1 MNIFAF
7 KPIKPLVLKK
17 IGQFESHYKYD
28 SGYMRDMLNYSPAA
42 FAKFNK
48 FLPLS
53 KHRETLHPTDYWI
66 AKLAA
71 VQVADC
77 GECMQ
82 LNVRMAL
89 EAEVPKVLVQ
99 AALKGGKSLPDNL
112 KDVFQYAGSVAR
124 NEVVDIDLMSRLEKR
139 YDKTALLEFALC
151 IATGMVF
158 PLIKRAL
165 GYAKSCKLVNIEV

>member
-1 MNIFAF
+1 MNIFGL
-7 KPIKPLVLKK
+7 KLIKTLVLKK

-28 SGYMRDMLNYSPAA
+28 SGYMRDMLEYSPAG

-53 KHRETLHPTDYWI
+53 KHREKLRPTDYWI

-77 GECMQ
+77 GECVQ

-89 EAEVPKVLVQ
+89 EAGVPKNFVQ
-99 AALKGGKSLPDNL
+99 AVLKGGEGLPDYL
-112 KDVFQYAGSVAR
+112 IDTYKYAESVAK
-124 NEVVDIDLMSRLEKR
+124 NEVVDSDLMSRMEKH
-139 YDKTALLEFALC
+139 YDKTALMEFSLC